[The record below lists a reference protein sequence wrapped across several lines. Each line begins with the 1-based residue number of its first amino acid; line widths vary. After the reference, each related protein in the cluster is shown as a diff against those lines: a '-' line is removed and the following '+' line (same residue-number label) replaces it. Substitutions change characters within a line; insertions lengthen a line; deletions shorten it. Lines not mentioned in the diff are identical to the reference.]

1 MLYRRVGAAIASLL
15 ILVGG
20 IGLLGTLLRTL
31 SIPAAIVTLAI
42 VAVTVG
48 AIVWA
53 GMSRGTTV
61 STPYW

>member
-15 ILVGG
+15 VLVGG
-20 IGLLGTLLRTL
+20 IGLLGTLLQVL

-42 VAVTVG
+42 IAVTVG
-48 AIVWA
+48 AIAWT
-53 GMSRGTTV
+53 GMSRATTV